1 MIRSSRFGRD
11 RAHHCRLNSS
21 MAGQERRGPRITLQD
36 ELVVCPDKMAV
47 IMPALTRVVAIA
59 EEVWDSE

>member
-1 MIRSSRFGRD
+1 
-11 RAHHCRLNSS
+11 